1 MYSNVMCV
9 QYAYI
14 HPIFLPLGDTL
25 KKTISLSLEKSQ
37 KSATL
42 EVSQDHLYEVSRNWN
57 T

>member
-1 MYSNVMCV
+1 MCV

-42 EVSQDHLYEVSRNWN
+42 EVSQDHLYEVSRKWN